1 MGNSIY
7 KTPKQRKSLYTGLGV
22 VAQIK
27 LAEKNRVYPRLTK
40 EVIGNWSIKYIN
52 KNGKNK

>member
-7 KTPKQRKSLYTGLGV
+7 KTPKQRKPFYTGLGV
-22 VAQIK
+22 VARIK
-27 LAEKNRVYPRLTK
+27 LSEKNRVYPRLTK

>member
-7 KTPKQRKSLYTGLGV
+7 KIPKQRKLLYAGLGV
-22 VAQIK
+22 VAQIALTELKKYPK
-27 LAEKNRVYPRLTK
+27 LTR

-52 KNGKNK
+52 KNGNNK

>member
-27 LAEKNRVYPRLTK
+27 LAEKNKVYPRLTK
-40 EVIGNWSIKYIN
+40 EVINKWFKKYVKTIR
-52 KNGKNK
+52 

>member
-22 VAQIK
+22 VARIK
-27 LAEKNRVYPRLTK
+27 LSEKNRVYPRLTK